1 MTESL
6 GQRLAAA
13 NPSGRPAAV
22 AVGTFDG
29 VHMGHR
35 KLLGLVRDEARA
47 RGLASIAFTFRQQPR
62 SIIRPDLPFSYLCEL
77 DERLE
82 LLRGLGLDALAV
94 VDFDEDVRRLSA
106 EQFLSIVKGAL
117 KLRLLVL
124 GPNAKQGHDQ
134 LGGDAL
140 RDLGR
145 RLGFDVISAEPAVV
159 DGERVSSSAI
169 RKALAEGR
177 VGGAA
182 AMLGRRFS
190 LTGDVLPGDRRGR
203 ELGFP
208 TANLGPFAHATVPMD
223 GIYATWAWL
232 DGDRHMAAT
241 SIGVRPT
248 FGQGNER
255 RVEAYILD
263 FEGDI
268 YGRRLRLEF
277 VERLRGEVGYTGPG
291 PLIEQIKKDVALTRA
306 VLGAAGKHT
315 TTRSLTPSLLAREA
329 GHPSET
335 GGEG

>member
-1 MTESL
+1 M
-6 GQRLAAA
+6 
-13 NPSGRPAAV
+13 

-29 VHMGHR
+29 VHLGHR
-35 KLLGLVRDEARA
+35 KLLGLVRDEARE
-47 RGLASIAFTFRQQPR
+47 RGLASVALTFRQQPR
-62 SIIRPDLPFSYLCEL
+62 SVIRPDLPFSYLCEF

-94 VDFDEDVRRLSA
+94 ADFDENVRRLSA
-106 EQFLSIVKGAL
+106 EQFLTIVQSAL
-117 KLRLLVL
+117 KLKLLVL

-134 LGGDAL
+134 LGGAAL
-140 RDLGR
+140 RGLGR
-145 RLGFDVISAEPAVV
+145 RLGFDVISADPAAV
-159 DGERVSSSAI
+159 DGVPVSSSAI

-182 AMLGRRFS
+182 EMLGRRFS
-190 LTGDVLPGDRRGR
+190 LTGDVQPGDRRGR

-232 DGDRHMAAT
+232 DGERYKAAT

-277 VERLRGEVGYTGPG
+277 VGRLRDEIAYTGPG
-291 PLIEQIKKDVALTRA
+291 PLIEQIKKDVSMTRA
-306 VLGAAGKHT
+306 VLGQPDSA
-315 TTRSLTPSLLAREA
+315 RSDGPKSGSR
-329 GHPSET
+329 S
-335 GGEG
+335 GGA